1 MKKYSNETLN
11 EIVRAYN
18 ERKDVFSNNVLDLEN
33 ISKFK
38 KGGIH
43 IKPENRGK
51 FTATKKR
58 TGKTTEE
65 LAHSKNPLTR
75 KRAIFALNAR
85 KWKKK

>member
-1 MKKYSNETLN
+1 MKYNN
-11 EIVRAYN
+11 EILNMIVETCDTEFWKAKIEFMKR
-18 ERKDVFSNNVLDLEN
+18 
-33 ISKFK
+33 
-38 KGGIH
+38 GGIY

-51 FTATKKR
+51 FNATKKR

-85 KWKKK
+85 HWAKKKK

>member
-1 MKKYSNETLN
+1 MK
-11 EIVRAYN
+11 EIFYDAIDN
-18 ERKDVFSNNVLDLEN
+18 LLKDEKNLEK
-33 ISKFK
+33 IKEILCFK
-38 KGGIH
+38 KGGIY
-43 IKPENRGK
+43 IKPENKGK

-85 KWKKK
+85 K

>member
-1 MKKYSNETLN
+1 MSNSENFLKKLEECISSEENVRKLN
-11 EIVRAYN
+11 DI
-18 ERKDVFSNNVLDLEN
+18 F
-33 ISKFK
+33 KFK
-38 KGGIH
+38 KGGIY
-43 IKPENRGK
+43 INPKNKGK
-51 FTATKKR
+51 FNATKKR